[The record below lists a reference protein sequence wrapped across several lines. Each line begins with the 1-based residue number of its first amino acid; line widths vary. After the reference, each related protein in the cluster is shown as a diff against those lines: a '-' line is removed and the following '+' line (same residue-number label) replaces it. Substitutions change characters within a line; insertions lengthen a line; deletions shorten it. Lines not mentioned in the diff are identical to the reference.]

1 MSQIPPKRVIAFD
14 PRERALAAVRGYLA
28 DPERFL
34 ADLDRAIPLLLRA
47 YQAADDP
54 RKGEIIGLLGGVPR
68 PEVARG
74 LYEILGDP
82 AESEEVRLAAAIQ
95 LCVTLPLLADPA
107 GLVERLLADLRCD
120 SAARRRLAALA
131 LGWEGNQAAALAL
144 VELLFDPDAE
154 VQQAA
159 VHALANLED
168 DRALKL
174 LEDRLSHGPPAQQ
187 KTILFNLWR
196 FEARRGQVAAIYRRF
211 LDHSEAEL
219 RHDALE
225 LLASVAEPE
234 LLQDARCHALGDA
247 SARVRLLALTG
258 LAQTPGRLPPRA
270 IARLKDLQRD
280 PHPAVR
286 AAALALDRRSQGA
299 PRT

>member
-1 MSQIPPKRVIAFD
+1 VSKKQPKQVIAFD
-14 PRERALAAVRGYLA
+14 PRERALAAVHDYLA

-47 YQAADDP
+47 YEVADDA
-54 RKGEIIGLLGGVPR
+54 RRHEIVRLLGGVSR
-68 PEVARG
+68 PEAARG
-74 LYEILGDP
+74 LYGILGDT
-82 AESEEVRLAAAIQ
+82 ATSEEIRLAAAVQ
-95 LCVTLPLLADPA
+95 LCVTLPLLADSA
-107 GLVERLLADLRCD
+107 GLIERLLADLR
-120 SAARRRLAALA
+120 SASADQRRFAALA
-131 LGWEGNQAAALAL
+131 LGWEGNQRAALAL

-168 DRALKL
+168 DRVLKL
-174 LEDRLSHGPPAQQ
+174 LEDRLTHGPRAQQ

-211 LDHSEAEL
+211 LDHSEPEL

-225 LLASVAEPE
+225 LLATVAEPE

-270 IARLKDLQRD
+270 TARLKELQRD

>member
-1 MSQIPPKRVIAFD
+1 MSQTPPKRVIAFD
-14 PRERALAAVRGYLA
+14 PRQRALAAARGYLA

-54 RKGEIIGLLGGVPR
+54 RKRDIIGLLGGVSR
-68 PEVARG
+68 PEVARA
-74 LYEILGDP
+74 LYEILGDS

-107 GLVERLLADLRCD
+107 GLIERLLADLRCD

-131 LGWEGNQAAALAL
+131 LGWEGNQPAALAL

-174 LEDRLSHGPPAQQ
+174 LEDRLTHGPPAQQ

-225 LLASVAEPE
+225 LLAAVAEPE

-258 LAQTPGRLPPRA
+258 LAQTPGRLPPEA

-286 AAALALDRRSQGA
+286 AAALALERRSRGA